1 MLIDTG
7 KVPEMHPVRQA
18 GRKRKVDGPQFWLL
32 SKTSEP
38 HSDYKYCLTFAYA
51 TDLKTGELERR
62 RYPKVESDSLE
73 ELIQEARQHGLRG
86 FHGIV

>member
-1 MLIDTG
+1 MLIDVG
-7 KVPEMHPVRQA
+7 SVPKTHPVRQA
-18 GRKRKVDGPQFWLL
+18 GRKRQVDGPQFWQI

-38 HSDYKYCLTFAYA
+38 HSDYKYCLAFVYA

-62 RYPKVESDSLE
+62 KCAKVESDSLE
-73 ELIQEARQHGLRG
+73 ELIREARQHGLRG